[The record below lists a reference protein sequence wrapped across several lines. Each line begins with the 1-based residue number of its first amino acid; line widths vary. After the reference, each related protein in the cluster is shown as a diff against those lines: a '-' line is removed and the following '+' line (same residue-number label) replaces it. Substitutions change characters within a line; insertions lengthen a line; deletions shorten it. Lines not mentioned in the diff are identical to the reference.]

1 MCGCE
6 ASGGTRPPLPGGSPV
21 PKGQACAHPAS
32 GAVIQRGVLY
42 YMFESGVTEALKL
55 AAATPFRWVAPR
67 VRLASQGAFCWP
79 LDDSD
84 VFDAGRSPLFGHP
97 GNQRERTHSTRPEA
111 VSALHLSRTKA
122 RAWMADDA
130 PQRSATPMLRGMWQA
145 AITPR
150 TPRRAKWCRLGL
162 RTRTGQHRSVPLAQ
176 SVPTKL

>member
-6 ASGGTRPPLPGGSPV
+6 ASGGTRPPLPGGSPA
-21 PKGQACAHPAS
+21 PKGTSLRPPGKWSSDSA
-32 GAVIQRGVLY
+32 GGVLY

-55 AAATPFRWVAPR
+55 AAATPLDGLPH
-67 VRLASQGAFCWP
+67 AFDLLRKEP
-79 LDDSD
+79 P
-84 VFDAGRSPLFGHP
+84 AGRSTIRRFRCWALTCRSDIHATSA
-97 GNQRERTHSTRPEA
+97 RTHSTRPEA

-162 RTRTGQHRSVPLAQ
+162 RMRTGQHRSVPLTQ

>member
-1 MCGCE
+1 MCGYE

-55 AAATPFRWVAPR
+55 AAATP
-67 VRLASQGAFCWP
+67 L
-79 LDDSD
+79 
-84 VFDAGRSPLFGHP
+84 
-97 GNQRERTHSTRPEA
+97 
-111 VSALHLSRTKA
+111 
-122 RAWMADDA
+122 
-130 PQRSATPMLRGMWQA
+130 LRGMWQA

-162 RTRTGQHRSVPLAQ
+162 RMRTGQHRSVPLTQ
-176 SVPTKL
+176 SVPNEIVIQSRVLLGRN